1 MKSTEIILVTGPAR
15 SGKSEWAETLASQ
28 KNKNVIYVATAKVD
42 SEDAEWAARI
52 EKHRRRR
59 PSEWQTLTVVE
70 ELPSTIENTSKL
82 NCLLVDSLG
91 TWTANLLILNDLD
104 WETTSQRLLENLIS
118 TDLDVIL
125 VAEETGWGVVPAY
138 ESGRKFRDRLG
149 NLIRKIGSIADKVY
163 LVTGGHVLDLSVLGR
178 PLSSQ

>member
-1 MKSTEIILVTGPAR
+1 
-15 SGKSEWAETLASQ
+15 
-28 KNKNVIYVATAKVD
+28 
-42 SEDAEWAARI
+42 
-52 EKHRRRR
+52 
-59 PSEWQTLTVVE
+59 
-70 ELPSTIENTSKL
+70 
-82 NCLLVDSLG
+82 LLVDSLG

-118 TDLDVIL
+118 ADLDVIL

-149 NLIRKIGSIADKVY
+149 NLIRKIGTIADKVY

-178 PLSSQ
+178 PLSSKQDSISLD